1 MTIDPFTLAV
11 LQNALIGIAHEM
23 KLMTMR
29 TAYTQLWKEQ
39 GDLSCCIMDAHGEIV
54 AQDPTG
60 FPIHVTTMPFQ
71 LQGLLS
77 HFGNDVNPGD
87 LLMTNDPYL
96 GGTHHAHP
104 APLPSM
110 QTTHNKHPT
119 LRSMPTGLESEQEQ
133 EANAL
138 SR

>member
-39 GDLSCCIMDAHGEIV
+39 GDLSCCIMDANGEIV

-60 FPIHVTTMPFQ
+60 FPIHVTTMPYQ
-71 LQGLLS
+71 LQGLLAR
-77 HFGNDVNPGD
+77 
-87 LLMTNDPYL
+87 LA
-96 GGTHHAHP
+96 GGGFMGEGMA
-104 APLPSM
+104 A
-110 QTTHNKHPT
+110 
-119 LRSMPTGLESEQEQ
+119 R
-133 EANAL
+133 
-138 SR
+138 

>member
-96 GGTHHAHP
+96 GGTHLP
-104 APLPSM
+104 DVLLVRPLFL
-110 QTTHNKHPT
+110 KD
-119 LRSMPTGLESEQEQ
+119 
-133 EANAL
+133 
-138 SR
+138 